1 MATLD
6 WPVNILRPASMDWT
20 LKDNGSIFQSK
31 FNGSTQTVTYPGSM
45 WKCELVFQ
53 DLDDYQSRYLETLI
67 FQMGRSGTIRI
78 PDFGRYGRP
87 PVSNGPNG
95 KPKTVGPTQEGF
107 KLHSGWWLPHR
118 VVLHRGDYISVQ
130 DELKMV
136 LDDVRSD
143 ASGEA
148 IIPIAPMLR
157 KTPPEGAEIEVANP
171 RGVFR
176 LDKDE
181 NGVGRKPAFAND
193 FNLSFVESFYT

>member
-6 WPVNILRPASMDWT
+6 WPVNILRPASMDWN

-67 FQMGRSGTIRI
+67 FQMGRAGTIRI

-87 PVSNGPNG
+87 PVGVPVVDGANQ
-95 KPKTVGPTQEGF
+95 TGF
-107 KLHSGWWLPHR
+107 SLNTRGWLPNR
-118 VVLHRGDYISVQ
+118 VVFHRGDYISVG

-136 LDDVRSD
+136 LDDVRSGAD
-143 ASGEA
+143 GKC
-148 IIPIAPMLR
+148 PVPLAPMLR
-157 KTPPEGAEIEVANP
+157 KSPADGVSIEVANP
-171 RGVFR
+171 RGIFR

>member
-87 PVSNGPNG
+87 PVGAPVVDGANQTGFSLNTRGWIPN
-95 KPKTVGPTQEGF
+95 
-107 KLHSGWWLPHR
+107 R
-118 VVLHRGDYISVQ
+118 VVFHRGDYISVG

-136 LDDVRSD
+136 LDDVRSGAD
-143 ASGEA
+143 GKCP
-148 IIPIAPMLR
+148 IPLAPMLR
-157 KTPPEGAEIEVANP
+157 KSPADGTVIEVANP